1 MANVA
6 AKPDAAAGQTPQNH
20 SQADDEPARDP
31 IGEQTENRCADH
43 VSYEKCDAQ
52 QTGLGHGVY
61 VVSCEKSCANIR
73 LERGQNLPVNVI
85 EKING
90 QQKKESGA
98 RAAHGFAPT
107 DSIDNCRLQFAARRL

>member
-1 MANVA
+1 MENVA
-6 AKPDAAAGQTPQNH
+6 AKPEPPLARLHKITADAY
-20 SQADDEPARDP
+20 DEPARDP

-43 VSYEKCDAQ
+43 VSHEKCDAQ
-52 QTGLGHGVY
+52 QTGLGHGVH

-90 QQKKESGA
+90 QQKKEGGA
-98 RAAHGFAPT
+98 RAAHRFA
-107 DSIDNCRLQFAARRL
+107 D